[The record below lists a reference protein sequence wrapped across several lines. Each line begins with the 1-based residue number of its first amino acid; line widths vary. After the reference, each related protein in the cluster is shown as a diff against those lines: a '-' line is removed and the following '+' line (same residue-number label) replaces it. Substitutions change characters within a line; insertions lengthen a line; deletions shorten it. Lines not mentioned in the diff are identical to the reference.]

1 MCEYCE
7 ENYRKRGEIITEE
20 GHEIYIDEDND
31 ISINLDFEAGMDYL
45 YFEIKYC
52 PWCGRSLEDEE
63 K

>member
-7 ENYRKRGEIITEE
+7 ETYRKRGEIITEE

-31 ISINLDFEAGMDYL
+31 ISINIDFESSMDYL
-45 YFEIKYC
+45 YFEINYC
-52 PWCGRSLEDEE
+52 PWCGRKLEEG